1 MQLLG
6 SARFRFPLQGA
17 PALEPNLVRKAIG
30 AWPCL
35 GSVCRRRKPHRLR
48 RSQTAAVNLVK
59 LRNTNTRRRLPTQGF
74 NSHSVRHTYS
84 SCLTSI
90 HLSMALF
97 SPFFA
102 NVRSAVE

>member
-35 GSVCRRRKPHRLR
+35 GSVCRRWKPHRLR

-59 LRNTNTRRRLPTQGF
+59 LRNTDTPSLADPGYRLPLGPA
-74 NSHSVRHTYS
+74 YLL
-84 SCLTSI
+84 SCLTII
-90 HLSMALF
+90 HLYGAF
-97 SPFFA
+97 
-102 NVRSAVE
+102 